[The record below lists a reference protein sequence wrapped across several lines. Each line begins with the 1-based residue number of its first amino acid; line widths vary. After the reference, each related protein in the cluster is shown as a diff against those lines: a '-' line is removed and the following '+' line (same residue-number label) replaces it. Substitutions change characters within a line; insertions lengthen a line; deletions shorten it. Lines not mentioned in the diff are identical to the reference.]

1 MSRTTNVKTV
11 VGSLVRKRVFMVTTK
26 DSLALE
32 LEEEMLNC
40 NLLRSSAT
48 VILLL
53 FRLFIS

>member
-1 MSRTTNVKTV
+1 
-11 VGSLVRKRVFMVTTK
+11 MVTTK

-48 VILLL
+48 VIAAAV
-53 FRLFIS
+53 